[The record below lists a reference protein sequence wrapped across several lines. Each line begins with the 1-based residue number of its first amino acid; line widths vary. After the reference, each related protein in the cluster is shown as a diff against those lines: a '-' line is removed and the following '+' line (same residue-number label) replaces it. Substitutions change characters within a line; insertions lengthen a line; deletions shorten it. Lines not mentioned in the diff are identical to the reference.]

1 MKRLIC
7 ESRLTVF
14 LVLVIIGAE
23 ILQQLQKT
31 TYDYQSE
38 FKMQR

>member
-14 LVLVIIGAE
+14 SGVSYNWGWDFA
-23 ILQQLQKT
+23 T
-31 TYDYQSE
+31 TSKDSLWLS
-38 FKMQR
+38 KRI